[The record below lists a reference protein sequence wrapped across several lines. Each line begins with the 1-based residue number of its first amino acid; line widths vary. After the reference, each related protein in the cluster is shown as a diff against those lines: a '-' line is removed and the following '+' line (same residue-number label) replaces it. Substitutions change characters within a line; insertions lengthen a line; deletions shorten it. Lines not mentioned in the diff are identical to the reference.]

1 MTAPDWAKEGDS
13 IEIEANKKRY
23 IVAVPAGTI
32 KGHAFNVAVP
42 GLNQSAGELRAGLP
56 CPVRVCC
63 IGCSTVWLVVV
74 WGAVAFSYLVLIF
87 WREVRWNA
95 TTLLVAHAILGLQI
109 VSYVRCQVT
118 PPGTV
123 TKEWQH
129 QAASGLE
136 PSESC
141 KRSGLLQPARG
152 VFVSHEGKVV
162 LGLDHYCF
170 WLGTTIGFRNR
181 KYFLLF
187 LLYSCGLALFA
198 GSHALHELLVGL
210 PGRLPASVVGV
221 EQDALWQRVLGG
233 DGPGPRFPM
242 PLQLTHGTPL
252 LLLQVVAS
260 TFGGGSRMRVGYCVA
275 IMLVC
280 VLDFVMAMLLALFGG
295 WHVWLVLRNRTTFA
309 PHERRYDVGVV
320 ANVRQV
326 MGRHAALWLLPIE
339 GAGPTVDGIHWPLS
353 RDAAKHEREAG
364 EAANDSEVGCL
375 PPAGGSSK
383 DRAL

>member
-1 MTAPDWAKEGDS
+1 MTTRRRTSVSSLQHTFFSFGEGSHPKLEEFKVTAPDWAKEGDS

-170 WLGTTIGFRNR
+170 WCARPCLPTEWAPHPHAPRPHAPRPYAPHPHAPRPHAPRPHAPRPTPSAPRPTQGRCHCPPT
-181 KYFLLF
+181 
-187 LLYSCGLALFA
+187 ALPPPSHRPPTA
-198 GSHALHELLVGL
+198 RPPPAHRPPTARSPGSAR
-210 PGRLPASVVGV
+210 PSAS
-221 EQDALWQRVLGG
+221 A
-233 DGPGPRFPM
+233 
-242 PLQLTHGTPL
+242 T
-252 LLLQVVAS
+252 AS
-260 TFGGGSRMRVGYCVA
+260 TFYSSSSTHA
-275 IMLVC
+275 
-280 VLDFVMAMLLALFGG
+280 ASPSLLA
-295 WHVWLVLRNRTTFA
+295 RTRCTSCLSGC
-309 PHERRYDVGVV
+309 P
-320 ANVRQV
+320 VR
-326 MGRHAALWLLPIE
+326 HLA
-339 GAGPTVDGIHWPLS
+339 T
-353 RDAAKHEREAG
+353 
-364 EAANDSEVGCL
+364 
-375 PPAGGSSK
+375 
-383 DRAL
+383 

>member
-13 IEIEANKKRY
+13 IEIEANKQRY
-23 IVAVPAGTI
+23 IVAVPAGTA

-42 GLNQSAGELRAGLP
+42 GLSPSAGELRAGLP

-95 TTLLVAHAILGLQI
+95 ATLLVAHAILGLQI

-123 TKEWQH
+123 TKEWQRE
-129 QAASGLE
+129 AASGLE

-170 WLGTTIGFRNR
+170 WCARLPPPRGVDPTPPRPTPSRPTPHNPARAAVTALPPPSHCPPTALPLRARLGTTIGFRNR

-198 GSHALHELLVGL
+198 GSHALHELMVGL
-210 PGRLPASVVGV
+210 PSERPSHLVIT
-221 EQDALWQRVLGG
+221 
-233 DGPGPRFPM
+233 PRTSCP
-242 PLQLTHGTPL
+242 
-252 LLLQVVAS
+252 S
-260 TFGGGSRMRVGYCVA
+260 
-275 IMLVC
+275 
-280 VLDFVMAMLLALFGG
+280 
-295 WHVWLVLRNRTTFA
+295 
-309 PHERRYDVGVV
+309 
-320 ANVRQV
+320 
-326 MGRHAALWLLPIE
+326 
-339 GAGPTVDGIHWPLS
+339 
-353 RDAAKHEREAG
+353 
-364 EAANDSEVGCL
+364 GCL
-375 PPAGGSSK
+375 VSWQAEQIDSWN
-383 DRAL
+383 R

>member
-1 MTAPDWAKEGDS
+1 MTTRRRTSVSSLQHTFFSFGEGSHPKMEEFKVTAPDWAKEGDS
-13 IEIEANKKRY
+13 IEIEANKQRY
-23 IVAVPAGTI
+23 IVAVPAGTA

-42 GLNQSAGELRAGLP
+42 GLSPSAGELRAGLP

-95 TTLLVAHAILGLQI
+95 TTLLVAHAILALQI

-123 TKEWQH
+123 TKEWQR

-170 WLGTTIGFRNR
+170 WCARPHLPAEWTPRPHVPRPHAQRPAPRPGPLSLPSHRPLT
-181 KYFLLF
+181 
-187 LLYSCGLALFA
+187 ALPPPSRYA
-198 GSHALHELLVGL
+198 CQARHDHRLPQPQVLSALPPLLVRPRPL
-210 PGRLPASVVGV
+210 RRLARAARADGRTA
-221 EQDALWQRVLGG
+221 Q
-233 DGPGPRFPM
+233 
-242 PLQLTHGTPL
+242 
-252 LLLQVVAS
+252 
-260 TFGGGSRMRVGYCVA
+260 
-275 IMLVC
+275 
-280 VLDFVMAMLLALFGG
+280 
-295 WHVWLVLRNRTTFA
+295 
-309 PHERRYDVGVV
+309 
-320 ANVRQV
+320 
-326 MGRHAALWLLPIE
+326 
-339 GAGPTVDGIHWPLS
+339 
-353 RDAAKHEREAG
+353 
-364 EAANDSEVGCL
+364 
-375 PPAGGSSK
+375 
-383 DRAL
+383 

>member
-1 MTAPDWAKEGDS
+1 MTTRRRTSVSSLQHTFFSFGEGSHPKMEEFKVTAPDWAKEGDS
-13 IEIEANKKRY
+13 IEIEANKQRY
-23 IVAVPAGTI
+23 IVAVPAGTT

-42 GLNQSAGELRAGLP
+42 GLSPSAGELRAGLP

-95 TTLLVAHAILGLQI
+95 ATLLVAHAILGLQI

-123 TKEWQH
+123 TKEWQR

-170 WLGTTIGFRNR
+170 WCARPPPPRGVDPTPPHPTPSRPTPR
-181 KYFLLF
+181 TPARAAVT
-187 LLYSCGLALFA
+187 ALSPP
-198 GSHALHELLVGL
+198 SHCPPTA
-210 PGRLPASVVGV
+210 
-221 EQDALWQRVLGG
+221 
-233 DGPGPRFPM
+233 
-242 PLQLTHGTPL
+242 L
-252 LLLQVVAS
+252 LLS
-260 TFGGGSRMRVGYCVA
+260 S
-275 IMLVC
+275 
-280 VLDFVMAMLLALFGG
+280 
-295 WHVWLVLRNRTTFA
+295 
-309 PHERRYDVGVV
+309 
-320 ANVRQV
+320 
-326 MGRHAALWLLPIE
+326 
-339 GAGPTVDGIHWPLS
+339 HWPLAV
-353 RDAAKHEREAG
+353 RNQARGCIPFARVDA
-364 EAANDSEVGCL
+364 GCTHPL
-375 PPAGGSSK
+375 PGTWNFI
-383 DRAL
+383 LC